1 MKYKL
6 YQIQGNEHSLPYLFT
21 GKRELQKF
29 NLWFPP
35 PRAFYKK
42 VYEGECESI
51 DPDKLFELHNRDDRP
66 ARTRIRSMSV
76 SDVIV
81 YEWENKRL
89 ALFCDSYTFLSI
101 RFPEEADNGDICWHI
116 PCTYFVRDGY
126 AYVLLE
132 RHESKIEIQSDHL
145 LGGATHFKDQSGE
158 MLELDASEIYAILH
172 TILSEQSQVK
182 YNQVQKTYE
191 GWTSSGAAFDNY
203 VNLNDE
209 VDKEIVNNFLEML
222 PPAYHTPCMVQMG
235 EPNEHLPDGRGNFR
249 ATYMTFERVSDKWYY
264 RGYCFEGERQNRHR
278 FPSFHEIYARL
289 VK

>member
-6 YQIQGNEHSLPYLFT
+6 YQIQGNEHSLPYLYT
-21 GKRELQKF
+21 GRKELQKF

-35 PRAFYKK
+35 PRAFYKE

-81 YEWENKRL
+81 YEWDGKRL

-101 RFPEEADNGDICWHI
+101 RFPENAGEEDICWHI

-132 RHESKIEIQSDHL
+132 RHESRIEILSDHF
-145 LGGATHFKDQSGE
+145 LGGATHHKDQNGE
-158 MLELDASEIYAILH
+158 MLELDAGEIYAVLH
-172 TILSEQSQVK
+172 TIISEQSRVK
-182 YNQVQKTYE
+182 YKQERKTYE
-191 GWTSSGAAFDNY
+191 AWTNSGAPFDNY

-209 VDKEIVNNFLEML
+209 VDEEIVDNFLGML
-222 PPAYHTPCMVQMG
+222 PPACHTSHLVQMG
-235 EPNEHLPDGRGNFR
+235 EPNEHLPDDKGGFQP
-249 ATYMTFERVSDKWYY
+249 TFMTFEKVDGKWYY
-264 RGYCFEGERQNRHR
+264 RGYCFHCETRNRHR
-278 FPSFHEIYARL
+278 FPTFSENFAKL
-289 VK
+289 MK